1 MNDALHRLLSLQLVQ
16 LRVLYASTCGTHQC
30 AVCVLRKGEVFSTS
44 YASLRAIIR

>member
-1 MNDALHRLLSLQLVQ
+1 MNDALHRLLSLQLQ